1 MSINNDSCFDV
12 VMKQLA
18 EHYNYG
24 LYYPPA
30 NGRAGKFLDEERC
43 MSEYPLPGS
52 VGRLEVDIYHCY
64 IYVSIAGE
72 WPIQRGGR

>member
-1 MSINNDSCFDV
+1 MGNDHDTDV
-12 VMKQLA
+12 AVKQLI
-18 EHYNYG
+18 ESFNYG

-52 VGRLEVDIYHCY
+52 VGRLEVYTYFCCSVLVAETFINL
-64 IYVSIAGE
+64 
-72 WPIQRGGR
+72 PL